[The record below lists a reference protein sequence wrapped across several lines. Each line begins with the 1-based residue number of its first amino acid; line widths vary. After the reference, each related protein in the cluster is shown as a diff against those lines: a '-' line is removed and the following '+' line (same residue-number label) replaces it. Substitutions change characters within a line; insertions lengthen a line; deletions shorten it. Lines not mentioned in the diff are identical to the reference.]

1 MFTEE
6 DKLMLKNS
14 FGKKVKFYDDTLLL
28 AHSTWVIQISEQ
40 NNSVHLEGSMADET
54 EGMVLATNESTFTMV
69 GKRSRRELLSKAVR
83 AIQTLRKVK

>member
-6 DKLMLKNS
+6 DKQMLRNS
-14 FGKKVKFYDDTLLL
+14 FGKKVKFYENTLLL
-28 AHSTWVIQISEQ
+28 AHSTWVIKVSEE

-54 EGMVLATNESTFTMV
+54 HGTVLATNESTFTMV